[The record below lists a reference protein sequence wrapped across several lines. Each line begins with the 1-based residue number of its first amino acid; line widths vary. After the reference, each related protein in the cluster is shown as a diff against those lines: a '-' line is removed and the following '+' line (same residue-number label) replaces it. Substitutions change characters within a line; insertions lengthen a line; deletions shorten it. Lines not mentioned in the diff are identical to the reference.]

1 MIKRLIFDVDNTLIP
16 WEDKYW
22 YSLNETLIYFEIEP
36 KKELVNKLIEAV
48 DNYESEYNTY
58 NLKTMK
64 DIMEKYSGI
73 KLPNNFVYR
82 WTIFLRKCTPDTFDY
97 KLIDTLE
104 YLKSK
109 YDLVVLTNW
118 FTTQQSIRL
127 KRYGILKY
135 FTKVY
140 GTDNMLNKPNKETFI
155 ESCLPYKP
163 EECIFIGDTYD
174 VDING
179 AIDAGLKA
187 IYLTKNDKK
196 DCTIISNLY
205 ELKNIL

>member
-118 FTTQQSIRL
+118 FTTQQSFRL

-135 FTKVY
+135 FTMVY

-174 VDING
+174 VDIKG

>member
-104 YLKSK
+104 YLKRIMTISQRM
-109 YDLVVLTNW
+109 TE
-118 FTTQQSIRL
+118 
-127 KRYGILKY
+127 
-135 FTKVY
+135 KV
-140 GTDNMLNKPNKETFI
+140 MLM
-155 ESCLPYKP
+155 SH
-163 EECIFIGDTYD
+163 
-174 VDING
+174 
-179 AIDAGLKA
+179 
-187 IYLTKNDKK
+187 
-196 DCTIISNLY
+196 
-205 ELKNIL
+205 